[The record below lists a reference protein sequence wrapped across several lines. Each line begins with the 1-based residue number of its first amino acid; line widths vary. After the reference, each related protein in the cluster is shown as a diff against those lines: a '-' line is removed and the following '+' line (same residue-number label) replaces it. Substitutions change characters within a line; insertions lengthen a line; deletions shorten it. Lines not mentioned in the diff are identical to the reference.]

1 MKDIKSIIPIDY
13 YELIIEFE
21 NSEFKC
27 FSPEKLKLYEKR
39 DFLAYPNKLKSFKY
53 DQNQIIWYNNF
64 HLDKKYLYQNSIL
77 LEQDQLERNGLSIS
91 SKNHA
96 PTDKHPSHHV
106 YYFMIY
112 PFKNE
117 KQFVIGE
124 SIGGGHGEMGG
135 CASFDLKEILESP
148 ELINHLTLSN
158 CSWVY
163 EIMKANSFDTK
174 DVINKLVL
182 EVCIRSNPL

>member
-1 MKDIKSIIPIDY
+1 MKNIISITPIDY

-21 NSEFKC
+21 NGEFKS
-27 FSPEKLKLYEKR
+27 FSPEKLKLYGKHN
-39 DFLAYPNKLKSFKY
+39 FLAYPNKLKSYKY
-53 DQNQIIWYNNF
+53 DNNQITWYNNF
-64 HLDKKYLYQNSIL
+64 HLDKEYLFQNSKH
-77 LEQDQLERNGLSIS
+77 LEQEQLKKKGLSIS
-91 SKNHA
+91 SKNQA
-96 PTDKHPSHHV
+96 PTDRHPSHHV
-106 YYFMIY
+106 YFFMIY

-135 CASFDLKEILESP
+135 FGSFDSKEILESP

-163 EIMKANSFDTK
+163 EILKANSFDSK
-174 DVINKLVL
+174 DVINKLVF

>member
-1 MKDIKSIIPIDY
+1 MKDIISITPIDY

-21 NSEFKC
+21 NSEFKS
-27 FSPEKLKLYEKR
+27 FSPETLKLYEKH
-39 DFLAYPNKLKSFKY
+39 DFLAYPNKLKSYKY
-53 DQNQIIWYNNF
+53 DKNQITWYNNF
-64 HLDKKYLYQNSIL
+64 HLDKEYLYQNSKLI
-77 LEQDQLERNGLSIS
+77 EQEQLERNGLSIS
-91 SKNHA
+91 SKNQA
-96 PTDKHPSHHV
+96 PTDRHPSHHM
-106 YYFMIY
+106 YYFMVY

-117 KQFVIGE
+117 KQFLIGE

-135 CASFDLKEILESP
+135 CSSFDWKEILESH

-163 EIMKANSFDTK
+163 EIMKTNNINTK

-182 EVCIRSNPL
+182 EVCKRSNPL